1 MSHGLCWQVQEV
13 STQLS
18 LERLRGGHR
27 SCKSVESL
35 FLFVF
40 LSINV

>member
-13 STQLS
+13 SAQLS
-18 LERLRGGHR
+18 SERLLGGHR
-27 SCKSVESL
+27 SYKSVEII

-40 LSINV
+40 LTINL